1 MVRHFI
7 LALTVSLYSLLGW
20 ASTAFEATV
29 DRNKV
34 SEGDTVILTVR
45 YAANVFS
52 DSPNFRP
59 LTQDFR
65 IVNQQRKSSFQFIN
79 GKSENWTV
87 WTLSLSP
94 KRKGKLQIPPL
105 KFEGEVTKPIW
116 IEVAEMSQ
124 RIQNQQ
130 DDVFFDTQVDVS
142 KAYVQGQILY
152 TEKLFFAV
160 PLDNGQLNELAVD
173 EAVVTPLGEIKQ
185 YNTRVNGRNF
195 NVYERQYAIFPQTSG
210 EMVIPGPRYTGEI
223 SNGPWRPGRPIS
235 LGHPPK
241 KINVL
246 PKPNSYPNAPWIP
259 AKNLSVNA
267 NWQGSPQKITV
278 GDPITLTINVEAE
291 GLSSAQIPAVAI
303 PELNGF
309 KYYPD
314 QAQTQDKH
322 TASGLTSSRKQSVA
336 VVATHPGQFQLPEIR
351 IPWWNTK
358 TNRTEYATIA
368 AQTLNVE
375 QKASQGQREQGSMQ
389 APQPEQTGDNQ
400 QTALSPQTTNKDTW
414 NPWILST
421 LVFAIL
427 WLATVLYVFWQRDRK
442 STAQVAVPTTT
453 LTSKPLKALKKA
465 CRENQPD
472 LARSALLNWANA
484 TLPHAP
490 YGRLSDICQDLN
502 DNSLISA
509 IQELDYTLYSAA
521 GNSAWQ
527 GEYLWQLINQYKPM
541 AQSSQNQ
548 DNDLKPLYP
557 TS

>member
-195 NVYERQYAIFPQTSG
+195 NVYERQFAIFPQTSG

-241 KINVL
+241 KIEVL
-246 PKPNSYPNAPWIP
+246 PKPSSYPNAPWIP
-259 AKNLSVNA
+259 AKNFSVSA
-267 NWQGSPQKITV
+267 NWQGDPQQIKI
-278 GDPITLTINVEAE
+278 GDPITLTINIEAK

-303 PELNGF
+303 PELDGF

-314 QAQTQDKH
+314 QAQTQDQD
-322 TASGLTSSRKQSVA
+322 TASGLISSRKQSIA
-336 VVATHPGQFQLPEIR
+336 VVATKPGQFRLPEIR
-351 IPWWNTK
+351 IPWWNTQ
-358 TNRTEYATIA
+358 TNRVEYATID
-368 AQTLNVE
+368 AQALTVE
-375 QKASQGQREQGSMQ
+375 TKASPAQRTQNSTEAIQAPLAVNAQKALLPPETVREN
-389 APQPEQTGDNQ
+389 EW
-400 QTALSPQTTNKDTW
+400 SPW
-414 NPWILST
+414 MLST
-421 LVFAIL
+421 LLFAIL
-427 WLATVLYVFWQRDRK
+427 WLATILYIVWQRDRK
-442 STAQVAVPTTT
+442 STLVTAESTAAD
-453 LTSKPLKALKKA
+453 TSKPLKALKKA

-472 LARSALLNWANA
+472 MARHALLNWANT

-490 YGRLSDICQDLN
+490 YGRLTDICKDLN
-502 DNSLISA
+502 DKALISA
-509 IQELDYTLYSAA
+509 IQELDYTLYSAT

-527 GEYLWQLINQYKPM
+527 GEYLWQLVNQYKPM

-548 DNDLKPLYP
+548 DNGLKPLYP